1 MPDEDR
7 CELGGAVDLPL
18 LTTTA
23 LDAVR
28 AAGGV
33 HQIAEGLIASISAS
47 VWSAVADVAIQP
59 DLYSAQNG
67 EDVTSRLRKAA
78 QLRLADTHAD
88 LFHVALTRSAPKKRL
103 RDTLEKLREVKPE
116 RVWQPRR
123 PKLAIEIASL
133 IQREVGLAHVP
144 DEKAAQC
151 TLPLKIFAKEVA
163 AFLKN
168 NPHASDFS
176 EKSLV
181 YAVNEVCAAVV
192 GEAEAVRAV
201 ERANELVVEDVG
213 CASGAARQ
221 HRCGVGG
228 YRSPR
233 QWHCDGRRRQGACPR
248 GCQARRRAL
257 TSPAQAV
264 QAVDAS
270 ALMPSLKSQKKRRSH
285 GRGWVGCFFSRRV
298 RSPFRE
304 RAGRGLGAEGIACR
318 CCKRRTPV
326 PGSSR
331 SLGRNTG
338 DCAH

>member
-67 EDVTSRLRKAA
+67 EDATSRLRKAA

-213 CASGAARQ
+213 AVALHGSTDAAWAGTAAR
-221 HRCGVGG
+221 G
-228 YRSPR
+228 S
-233 QWHCDGRRRQGACPR
+233 
-248 GCQARRRAL
+248 
-257 TSPAQAV
+257 
-264 QAVDAS
+264 
-270 ALMPSLKSQKKRRSH
+270 
-285 GRGWVGCFFSRRV
+285 
-298 RSPFRE
+298 
-304 RAGRGLGAEGIACR
+304 GIAMDDEGKER
-318 CCKRRTPV
+318 VLEAAKRVAERLHHPLKLCKLSTLPR
-326 PGSSR
+326 
-331 SLGRNTG
+331 
-338 DCAH
+338 